1 MRPEE
6 VDRAVMA
13 VARRQHGA
21 ISWTQ
26 LTRTGLSAGGVR
38 NRVARGWLRRVH
50 RGVYLVGP
58 LLAIHSY
65 AMAAVLAAGEDAL
78 LSHYPAA
85 VLWGLRPPCD
95 AAIDVTVPGRKA
107 RDRPGIRL
115 HRSHL
120 HPTDRARHQSVPVTS
135 PARTLLDLATQLT
148 QRNLDRAT
156 DEARVH
162 RLVTDHALTGKV
174 PLSTRPRGSTK
185 RTRKLN
191 EQFRRYPHHRGTP
204 APTQAIQT
212 EPALTRSEAE
222 RRLLELI
229 RAARLTTPE
238 TNVRVGQHEVDF
250 LWREQRLVVEVDG
263 YAFHSSRGAFE
274 RDRRRDADLAREGIR
289 VVRVTWRQI
298 ADEPEAI
305 VATLAAAL
313 AAQVRRP
320 STFARS
326 STVSA

>member
-1 MRPEE
+1 M
-6 VDRAVMA
+6 
-13 VARRQHGA
+13 
-21 ISWTQ
+21 
-26 LTRTGLSAGGVR
+26 
-38 NRVARGWLRRVH
+38 H

-191 EQFRRYPHHRGTP
+191 EQFRRYPRHKGTR
-204 APTQAIQT
+204 ALRNAIQT
-212 EPALTRSEAE
+212 DPVLTRSKAE

-229 RAARLTTPE
+229 RAARLPEPE
-238 TNVRVGQHEVDF
+238 TNVKLAGHEVDF
-250 LWREQRLVVEVDG
+250 LWRRHSLVVEVDG
-263 YAFHSSRGAFE
+263 YAFHSSRSSFE
-274 RDRRRDADLAREGIR
+274 RDRRRDAELATRGIR
-289 VVRVTWRQI
+289 VIRATWRQI
-298 ADEPEAI
+298 SDETEAL
-305 VATLAAAL
+305 VATLATAL
-313 AAQVRRP
+313 AARAAALEDAQRAPEQRYH
-320 STFARS
+320 R
-326 STVSA
+326 

>member
-1 MRPEE
+1 MPPEGAQRR
-6 VDRAVMA
+6 VLAIA
-13 VARRQHGA
+13 ARQHGA
-21 ISWTQ
+21 IASAQ
-26 LTRTGLSAGGVR
+26 LSEAGLGR
-38 NRVARGWLRRVH
+38 HRVAHLVGIGWLRRQH
-50 RGVYLVGP
+50 HGVYLVGP
-58 LLAIHSY
+58 LATPFTR
-65 AMAAVLAAGEDAL
+65 AMAAVLAFGDKAV
-78 LSHYPAA
+78 LSHRAAA
-85 VLWGLRPPCD
+85 VLWGVCPLPIRE
-95 AAIDVTVPGRKA
+95 IHVTVSTSSGIHS
-107 RDRPGIRL
+107 RDGIRA
-115 HRSHL
+115 HRCRDL
-120 HPTDRARHQSVPVTS
+120 HPPDATRRDGVPVTS
-135 PARTLLDLATQLT
+135 PARTLLDLATQVSQRDLT
-148 QRNLDRAT
+148 RAA

-162 RLVTDHALTGKV
+162 HLVADH
-174 PLSTRPRGSTK
+174 S
-185 RTRKLN
+185 LN

-204 APTQAIQT
+204 ALTQAIQT

-229 RAARLTTPE
+229 RAARLTTAE